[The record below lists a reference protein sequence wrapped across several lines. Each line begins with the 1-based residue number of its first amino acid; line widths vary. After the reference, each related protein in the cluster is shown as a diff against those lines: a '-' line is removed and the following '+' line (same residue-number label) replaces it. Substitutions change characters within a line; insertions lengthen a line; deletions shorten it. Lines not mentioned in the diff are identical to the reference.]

1 MLWKKI
7 ICISIFCFPF
17 ISNAESYQNNQFS
30 SSITNNSVLQ
40 YLPLKQE
47 YSDTYRL
54 ATQGNAQAQLK
65 FAQYYSNLGN
75 KNYRLYKEEFYWYKK
90 AAEQGL
96 PEAQV
101 QVAELYS
108 RTLPFYPNIDE
119 ALKWL
124 LKAVNQDYAKAQEYL
139 AWVYLGD
146 WGDEAKNL
154 ENDAEAL
161 KWFNK
166 AIETNLK
173 NLNKQDSQQLYDLSN
188 FYFRASELTPDP
200 KEKQLLKAKSIDF
213 LKQSVALG
221 SYEAAES
228 LAKRSDYLPLNHQKL
243 LYQKAFELLVKKA
256 QLGDPKAQIKLA
268 DLYKEQDSSF
278 SYFFQ
283 PERIKPFVHEIKYD
297 EERIKN
303 NPSKVFYWYNEAYK
317 NGDKTVTDELKSMYV
332 LGNGTEK
339 KFLKALELQK
349 ELSMGRL
356 ENLYYLATMYL
367 DERNPLKEDKKSFEI
382 LKYISEDYH
391 KYQLKSKHVF
401 ITKTL

>member
-139 AWVYLGD
+139 
-146 WGDEAKNL
+146 
-154 ENDAEAL
+154 
-161 KWFNK
+161 
-166 AIETNLK
+166 T
-173 NLNKQDSQQLYDLSN
+173 
-188 FYFRASELTPDP
+188 
-200 KEKQLLKAKSIDF
+200 
-213 LKQSVALG
+213 
-221 SYEAAES
+221 
-228 LAKRSDYLPLNHQKL
+228 
-243 LYQKAFELLVKKA
+243 
-256 QLGDPKAQIKLA
+256 
-268 DLYKEQDSSF
+268 
-278 SYFFQ
+278 
-283 PERIKPFVHEIKYD
+283 
-297 EERIKN
+297 
-303 NPSKVFYWYNEAYK
+303 
-317 NGDKTVTDELKSMYV
+317 
-332 LGNGTEK
+332 
-339 KFLKALELQK
+339 
-349 ELSMGRL
+349 
-356 ENLYYLATMYL
+356 
-367 DERNPLKEDKKSFEI
+367 
-382 LKYISEDYH
+382 
-391 KYQLKSKHVF
+391 
-401 ITKTL
+401 